1 MNMVFPDSW
10 LPARMTLKVFL
21 DDVIRCPIT
30 PMTNFTCRSQLIATA
45 VKRSWCDPAN
55 TLTVA
60 VSKMFLQGESH
71 GTAVFGSHMTTL
83 SAVNN

>member
-1 MNMVFPDSW
+1 MNIVFPDWS
-10 LPARMTLKVFL
+10 LPARMTLKVFF

-30 PMTNFTCRSQLIATA
+30 PMTNFTCRSQLIGTA
-45 VKRSWCDPAN
+45 VKRSCCDPAN

-71 GTAVFGSHMTTL
+71 GTAAFGSHVTT
-83 SAVNN
+83 STAVNN